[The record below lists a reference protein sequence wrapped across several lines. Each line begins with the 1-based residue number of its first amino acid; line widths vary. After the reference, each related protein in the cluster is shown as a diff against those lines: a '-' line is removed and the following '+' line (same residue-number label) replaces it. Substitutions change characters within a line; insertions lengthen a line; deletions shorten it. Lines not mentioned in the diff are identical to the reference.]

1 MLSRILGKFCFENLS
16 TSFTSKLNVQVFNE
30 AVKLAL
36 KAKEE
41 PEDVVM
47 AEIMRLLQEDDNAG
61 ARTGDFNKTGDS
73 NLDTT
78 AGSH

>member
-1 MLSRILGKFCFENLS
+1 M
-16 TSFTSKLNVQVFNE
+16 FNE

-61 ARTGDFNKTGDS
+61 AQTGDS
-73 NLDTT
+73 NLETS
-78 AGSH
+78 AGSP